1 MLFIGMLFVSLV
13 IQNVFNITLELQSKF
28 WLKLRKR
35 QLDLAKAEKQGAYL
49 LGIMLN
55 KERTED

>member
-1 MLFIGMLFVSLV
+1 
-13 IQNVFNITLELQSKF
+13 VFNITLELQSKF